1 VKQKIAIL
9 GVAALAAGSIS
20 ACGGDR
26 GQAAAVMPSTT
37 SVTSQSLDALQVL
50 AQARQASETSSPYS
64 VNDGALVLTDT
75 SDTSV
80 PIGVNGS

>member
-20 ACGGDR
+20 ACGGGN
-26 GQAAAVMPSTT
+26 GQAAAVMPPPT
-37 SVTSQSLDALQVL
+37 SVTSQSLDAVQVL
-50 AQARQASETSSPYS
+50 AQARQASETSSPYA

-75 SDTSV
+75 SDTSE
-80 PIGVNGS
+80 PISVNGT